1 MSQRIEHD
9 PAAGGSP
16 PGRGR
21 RVVAGIFRL
30 VLSLGFLAAGG
41 ALALHYLETAPEAK
55 KQPPARRAALV
66 EVASVQFSA
75 HRVTVE
81 AMGTVIPARVVE
93 LHPRVSGEV
102 VWVSG
107 QLAPGGILRQGE
119 PLLRLDTTDYELAL
133 QRLRTNLA
141 RAEADLAVERGN
153 QTIARREFE
162 LLGEVVGEGD
172 QALLLRKPQ
181 LAAAQ
186 AVIDGVRAEIARAEV
201 ELERTTLLVPFNA
214 LVRARGVDVG
224 ARVTPSTVL
233 ATLVGTDTYWVEAAV
248 PVQRLKWLDIPR
260 SAAEQGPAA
269 RVFDAAAWGDNRSR
283 MGRVVRLAAEL
294 QEAGR
299 MARLLVA
306 VEDPLGL
313 RNSKGDA
320 LRMLLGSFVRV
331 AIDGQRL
338 ARVVAL
344 DRPLLR
350 PDDTVWVRDREG
362 TLDIRPVEVVFRHR
376 DRVMIAGGL
385 AEGEQLVVS
394 DLPAPVQGMP
404 LRLPEVETQPAASR
418 EGSR

>member
-1 MSQRIEHD
+1 MSRPTDHD
-9 PAAGGSP
+9 TAFASIF

-21 RVVAGIFRL
+21 RVATGIFRA
-30 VLSLGFLAAGG
+30 VLAVGLLAGG
-41 ALALHYLETAPEAK
+41 GAMALHYLETAPEAK
-55 KQPPARRAALV
+55 KRAPSRRAALV
-66 EVASVQFSA
+66 EVEPVRFSS

-81 AMGTVIPARVVE
+81 AMGTVVPARVVE

-107 QLAPGGILRQGE
+107 QLAPGGLLRQGE

-133 QRLRTNLA
+133 QRLRTDLA
-141 RAEADLAVERGN
+141 RAEADLAVEQGN
-153 QTIARREFE
+153 QAIARREFE
-162 LLGEVVGEGD
+162 LLGEVVGEAD
-172 QALLLRKPQ
+172 QSLLLRKPQ
-181 LAAAQ
+181 LDAARA
-186 AVIDGVRAEIARAEV
+186 AIDGVQAEIARAEV
-201 ELERTTLLVPFNA
+201 ELERTTLRVPFNA
-214 LVRARGVDVG
+214 LVRSRAVDVG
-224 ARVTPSTVL
+224 ARVTQSTVL

-248 PVQRLKWLDIPR
+248 PVRQLKWLDIPR
-260 SAAEQGPAA
+260 SAAEQGPAV
-269 RVFDAAAWGDNRSR
+269 RVFDAAAWGEGRSR
-283 MGRVVRLAAEL
+283 TGRVVRLAAEL

-313 RNSKGDA
+313 HNAKGDP

-338 ARVVAL
+338 ARVAAL
-344 DRPLLR
+344 ERPLLR
-350 PDDTVWVRDREG
+350 PDDTVWVRDGEG
-362 TLDIRPVEVVFRHR
+362 NLDIRPVEVVFRHGE
-376 DRVMIAGGL
+376 RVMIASGL

-404 LRLPEVETQPAASR
+404 LRLPEMESQPTASR